1 MDVTEAEVHNMVES
15 LNDTF
20 TIQAIRLG
28 RDRLTGASR
37 GFGFI
42 VSSEAHAGHADVRAF
57 CQGIPDHRRLQEV
70 YGEPRFCGFAHTTIS
85 AVDELQQRADAGIS
99 IWPRWCSFGLDV

>member
-1 MDVTEAEVHNMVES
+1 MDVTEAEVHGMVEALS
-15 LNDTF
+15 DSF

-42 VSSEAHAGHADVRAF
+42 VS
-57 CQGIPDHRRLQEV
+57 L
-70 YGEPRFCGFAHTTIS
+70 T
-85 AVDELQQRADAGIS
+85 
-99 IWPRWCSFGLDV
+99 